1 MKIKKKL
8 RDLTA
13 TEYKEYK
20 DKICCNY
27 HSCSDCPLGN
37 VVCDRTDAL
46 SWVNYKEIFSDEF
59 LDQEVKI
66 KISDILTK
74 EDKKYLEVVLKPVY
88 ESGVAIKFLIK
99 HSSTNKKFEFLEC
112 ATDDY
117 LCNTLY
123 FKKGTMFKNMELSK
137 TYTPEELG
145 LFQKEVSEKITLTN
159 FWKTKSNV
167 AIHCGTEEKAN
178 RLLQAFDKLGKKW
191 SEGKSYL
198 EVNCWSNYKEATC
211 YSNNRGYASID
222 WYKASGY
229 KVYEFEDIDL
239 DN

>member
-13 TEYKEYK
+13 AEYKEYK

-27 HSCSDCPLGN
+27 RSCSDCPLGN
-37 VVCDRTDAL
+37 VVCGRTDSL

-88 ESGVAIKFLIK
+88 ESDVAIKFLIK

-112 ATDDY
+112 ATDDC

-145 LFQKEVSEKITLTN
+145 LCQKEVSEKITLTN

-191 SEGKSYL
+191 SDGTSYL
-198 EVNCWSNYKEATC
+198 DDDYYSKYKQYTCYNNKNKFCTYDFYKERN
-211 YSNNRGYASID
+211 YII
-222 WYKASGY
+222 
-229 KVYEFEDIDL
+229 YEFEDVDL